1 MPNVI
6 EPLFALI
13 RLRKLV
19 VNAVIPLGRFD
30 EIVFEEITST
40 DLEQRLGALRA
51 LGKIVDQGQVV
62 STRFGETAVE
72 LVNGG
77 AALRPRSGRFPWPR
91 QSYQARRRRAAK
103 RRPTSRLRAGRR
115 KSASPP
121 SSASS
126 RVAPRRSRPARRDRV
141 GAAIAACQSRPGTGR
156 S

>member
-72 LVNGG
+72 LVNAG
-77 AALRPRSGRFPWPR
+77 AAQRFGRGQDVSRGRVNPIKPGAGAQRSVV
-91 QSYQARRRRAAK
+91 Q
-103 RRPTSRLRAGRR
+103 
-115 KSASPP
+115 
-121 SSASS
+121 
-126 RVAPRRSRPARRDRV
+126 
-141 GAAIAACQSRPGTGR
+141 
-156 S
+156 